1 MEARLAKSRDQ
12 KSEHSRKRATGVKVP
27 PMENSTG
34 NAVQLVD
41 EADAIR
47 RAMAEFDKHTTFPDK
62 PEYKE
67 LQRAQK
73 MSWARTLT
81 LEAQRLTREAEE
93 QA

>member
-1 MEARLAKSRDQ
+1 MEDSDG
-12 KSEHSRKRATGVKVP
+12 SGTHP
-27 PMENSTG
+27 
-34 NAVQLVD
+34 VD

-47 RAMAEFDKHTTFPDK
+47 RAMAEFDKNTTFPDR

-73 MSWARTLT
+73 KSWARTLT

-93 QA
+93 QT

>member
-1 MEARLAKSRDQ
+1 MEV
-12 KSEHSRKRATGVKVP
+12 TGP
-27 PMENSTG
+27 NRPLPM
-34 NAVQLVD
+34 D

-47 RAMAEFDKHTTFPDK
+47 RAIAEFDQRSTFPDK

-73 MSWARTLT
+73 KSWARTLI

-93 QA
+93 QP